1 MPFKYLDNYKFI
13 PFSHR
18 GGAIENDENT
28 IEAFDSSI
36 SLGYEYIETD
46 VQHTKDNKLV
56 IFHDDDLKRICN
68 LNIKIA
74 EINFDELNKIKLFDK
89 HCIPLLSEVLN
100 NWPNINF
107 NIDPKSENSAY
118 LLLEELKNE
127 KNLDRFCVGSFK
139 SSNLNLIREGLNN
152 SVCSS
157 MSQQEVIE
165 LFINRLIYPFNSVD
179 APCLQIPMYFY
190 GVRIVTQDLVDYIHS
205 LGKKIHVWTVNEE
218 NEIYSLIDY
227 NVDGIMTDRPAKLKE
242 ILIKKSLWPH

>member
-56 IFHDDDLKRICN
+56 IFHDNDLKRICN

-100 NWPNINF
+100 NWPKIWF
-107 NIDPKSENSAY
+107 FLKFLY
-118 LLLEELKNE
+118 L
-127 KNLDRFCVGSFK
+127 
-139 SSNLNLIREGLNN
+139 
-152 SVCSS
+152 
-157 MSQQEVIE
+157 
-165 LFINRLIYPFNSVD
+165 
-179 APCLQIPMYFY
+179 
-190 GVRIVTQDLVDYIHS
+190 T
-205 LGKKIHVWTVNEE
+205 
-218 NEIYSLIDY
+218 
-227 NVDGIMTDRPAKLKE
+227 
-242 ILIKKSLWPH
+242 